1 MAGKIPTDK
10 SANKPQFN
18 IGKSKPKY
26 RSVHFYDN
34 LPDPVRL
41 AEYDLS
47 ASEAKIF
54 YYIAIQCGLNP
65 KKCYVRE
72 TNKQLAYLLGMEL
85 STMKKALSNL
95 MRFGLVK
102 SRVTRKRSESGT
114 FYSQRYL
121 TVNEEILGIHSDK
134 NNKIPFHE
142 ECTKLK
148 ITERYIKVKSNRE
161 RLMKNP
167 VVEETIDI
175 PDDEDDLSSLSPE
188 ERAAK
193 IDEEGLEF

>member
-1 MAGKIPTDK
+1 MSSKNQQPK
-10 SANKPQFN
+10 KPQ
-18 IGKSKPKY
+18 Y

-47 ASEAKIF
+47 ASEAKLF

-85 STMKKALSNL
+85 STIKKALSNL
-95 MRFGLVK
+95 MRFSLVK
-102 SRVTRKRSESGT
+102 SKVTRKRSEGGT

-121 TVNEEILGIHSDK
+121 TVNEEILGINSDK

-142 ECTKLK
+142 ECTKEK
-148 ITERYIKVKSNRE
+148 ITERYVSVKINRE
-161 RLMKNP
+161 KLMKNP
-167 VVEETIDI
+167 VVEEVIDI
-175 PDDEDDLSSLSPE
+175 PEDDEDLSSLSPE
-188 ERAAK
+188 ERAARLDK
-193 IDEEGLEF
+193 EGLEF